1 MSNIQ
6 YATRRFTIPAG
17 ESLTTIRDS
26 NFVTCL
32 DAGGPFRVRFDDGP
46 ESDFEAGLTYSP
58 DGGFSRLEMRNTN
71 PSAIDVFLGFGKGN
85 INDARVTISS
95 GQVLQVSANSPD
107 TFEAGAAVSC
117 DDGSTTVV
125 ATLPANSQIFQIT
138 VDVTTAFDAGTTNT
152 LDIGDGSTANLYAD
166 ALAAGSQAR
175 VLATSDVSQIG
186 NLIDIGTS
194 DVDVT
199 VTYNQTGTAAT
210 AGAATVTVLYLQNR
224 NLS

>member
-1 MSNIQ
+1 M
-6 YATRRFTIPAG
+6 ATTTFSGPIKAGTIKATTGTTVG
-17 ESLTTIRDS
+17 EDKA
-26 NFVTCL
+26 NVGFVL
-32 DAGGPFRVRFDDGP
+32 MAQSGNV
-46 ESDFEAGLTYSP
+46 
-58 DGGFSRLEMRNTN
+58 
-71 PSAIDVFLGFGKGN
+71 VFG
-85 INDARVTISS
+85 
-95 GQVLQVSANSPD
+95 AN
-107 TFEAGAAVSC
+107 
-117 DDGSTTVV
+117 GSTTVV

-152 LDIGDGSTANLYAD
+152 FDIGDGSTTNLYAD

>member
-1 MSNIQ
+1 MGTTTFSGPIK
-6 YATRRFTIPAG
+6 AGTIKD
-17 ESLTTIRDS
+17 TTGTTVGSDKA
-26 NFVTCL
+26 NVGFVL
-32 DAGGPFRVRFDDGP
+32 MAQSGNV
-46 ESDFEAGLTYSP
+46 
-58 DGGFSRLEMRNTN
+58 
-71 PSAIDVFLGFGKGN
+71 VFG
-85 INDARVTISS
+85 
-95 GQVLQVSANSPD
+95 ANG
-107 TFEAGAAVSC
+107 TE
-117 DDGSTTVV
+117 TVV
-125 ATLPANSQIFQIT
+125 ATLPANSQIYQIA

-152 LDIGDGSTANLYAD
+152 LDIGDGTTADKYAD
-166 ALAAGSQAR
+166 ALAAGAQAR